1 MSSSLVNFVFP
12 NMLELVVVKALTAP
26 AIFLTP
32 LADYLLFGDFNAC
45 DLRGVASS
53 SGVTL
58 ILQLPL
64 ILFL

>member
-1 MSSSLVNFVFP
+1 
-12 NMLELVVVKALTAP
+12 MLELVVVIALTAP

-32 LADYLLFGDFNAC
+32 LADYLLCGDFNAC